1 MKKLFL
7 LIPVGLLATTGLLWM
22 NADYH
27 VTPKSAEASIEK
39 LPENSVKLFSLSEHA
54 VRQVVRYGDEKSL
67 SSFKASMD
75 ALDASLLKYKP
86 LGFEIKSVQSLIS
99 QYEQDGKVLTKSAE
113 SYSQKLHT
121 CSDFEQRKEKSFSL
135 SLEQIG
141 LYKLKTALM
150 DLNQAR
156 LEYIKEPSPEAQE
169 KYEMHLLDMKT
180 IITELYLDSVIEEP
194 LFAYLD
200 NHKNYF
206 NAISSI
212 YQAAGFECVARLR
225 TNGYAIKSQ
234 LQLLPQL

>member
-22 NADYH
+22 NADYS
-27 VTPKSAEASIEK
+27 VNPKSAEASIEK
-39 LPENSVKLFSLSEHA
+39 LPENSVKLFGLSEHA

-67 SSFKASMD
+67 SSFKISMD

-113 SYSQKLHT
+113 AYSQKLHT
-121 CSDFEQRKEKSFSL
+121 YSDFEQRKEKSFSL

-141 LYKLKTALM
+141 LYKLKTALL

-156 LEYIKEPSPEAQE
+156 LEYIKEPSAEAQE
-169 KYEMHLLDMKT
+169 KYEMHFLDMKT

-212 YQAAGFECVARLR
+212 YQAAGFERVARLR